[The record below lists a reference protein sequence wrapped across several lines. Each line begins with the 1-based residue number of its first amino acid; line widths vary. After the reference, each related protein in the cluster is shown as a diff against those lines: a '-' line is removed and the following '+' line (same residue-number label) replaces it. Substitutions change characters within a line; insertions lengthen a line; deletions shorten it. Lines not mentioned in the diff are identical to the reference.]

1 MQPFQ
6 TTSHVGS
13 WFPLSTLSRS
23 EHNVSIRW
31 LLSSAFKN
39 YFHFKRDQQDRWDL
53 CNSIIMS
60 FVLPNDRVLS
70 IVPQASFC
78 TIRANTT
85 TERKCGTSVPL
96 LRTSPTS
103 KNGASILNILL
114 TIMRM
119 QLVDENKKIE
129 KRQWEKGRP
138 TDHPSVYSL
147 SQVSMS
153 RLRRWRLNLICQI
166 SAFVVGS
173 PARSKFSIGGPRN
186 RIQRD
191 PGGDSTIC
199 TKPRDIYSTAAIMV
213 RL

>member
-1 MQPFQ
+1 MNIQSSSFKDFSLSNGSHLHITIEDSTIQQLFMQPFQ

-23 EHNVSIRW
+23 ERNVSIRW

-39 YFHFKRDQQDRWDL
+39 YLRFKRDQQDRWDL

-60 FVLPNDRVLS
+60 FVLPNDLVLVL
-70 IVPQASFC
+70 VPQASFG

-119 QLVDENKKIE
+119 QLIDETQENRKKAVGKRKANWPSLCKFIE
-129 KRQWEKGRP
+129 
-138 TDHPSVYSL
+138 
-147 SQVSMS
+147 
-153 RLRRWRLNLICQI
+153 
-166 SAFVVGS
+166 
-173 PARSKFSIGGPRN
+173 
-186 RIQRD
+186 
-191 PGGDSTIC
+191 PGL
-199 TKPRDIYSTAAIMV
+199 YE
-213 RL
+213 